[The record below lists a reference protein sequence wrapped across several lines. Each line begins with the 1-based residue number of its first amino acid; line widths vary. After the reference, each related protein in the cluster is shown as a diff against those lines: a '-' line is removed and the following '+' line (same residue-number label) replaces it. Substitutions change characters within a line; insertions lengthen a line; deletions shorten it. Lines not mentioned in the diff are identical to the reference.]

1 MDAAT
6 RERLFGYQV
15 AFEHPLTWWITL
27 SLVSMLVLT
36 LGLIL
41 VLRAM
46 RIVGAPQY
54 RELMRRY
61 LSWCMLVPV
70 MLLPVLLGAA
80 WFIGAVG
87 LLGLFCFREFSNV
100 VGLAGE
106 RRIVASVYLGIVLL
120 TAATLDHWYGFFV
133 ALFPLA
139 CGAIAAL
146 AILDDRPQ
154 GYIQRVALGIWGF
167 VLFGNALA
175 HLGYLANDAGYR
187 PIVLLI
193 LLSVELNDVFAYCC
207 GKLFGRRKLAPRT
220 SPNKTWAGSL
230 GAVLLTTPLV
240 AALGYFAFA
249 GSALQH
255 WGHLIV
261 LGLLVS
267 ILGQL
272 GDLMLSSVKRDL
284 GVKDMGE
291 LIPGHGGLL
300 DRFDSLLLVAPAVFH
315 YVHYFRGVGMDQVPR
330 IFSS

>member
-15 AFEHPLTWWITL
+15 AFEQPVTWWITIG
-27 SLVSMLVLT
+27 LVSLLAFA
-36 LGLIL
+36 LGLIQ
-41 VLRAM
+41 VLRALG
-46 RIVGAPQY
+46 IVGATQY
-54 RELMRRY
+54 REIMRRY
-61 LSWCMLVPV
+61 WSWCVLVPL

-80 WFIGAVG
+80 WFIVAVG
-87 LLGLFCFREFSNV
+87 LLGAFCFREFSSV
-100 VGLAGE
+100 VGLTEE
-106 RRIVASVYLGIVLL
+106 RRIVACVYIGIGLL

-133 ALFPLA
+133 ALFPLI

-175 HLGYLANDAGYR
+175 HLGYLANDADYR
-187 PIVLLI
+187 PIVLVI

-207 GKLFGRRKLAPRT
+207 GKLFGQRKLAPHT
-220 SPNKTWAGSL
+220 SPNKTLAGSL
-230 GAVLLTTPLV
+230 GAILLTTPLV

-272 GDLMLSSVKRDL
+272 GDLILSSIKRDL
-284 GVKDMGE
+284 GVKDIGQ

-315 YVHYFRGVGMDQVPR
+315 YVHYFRGVGIDQVPR